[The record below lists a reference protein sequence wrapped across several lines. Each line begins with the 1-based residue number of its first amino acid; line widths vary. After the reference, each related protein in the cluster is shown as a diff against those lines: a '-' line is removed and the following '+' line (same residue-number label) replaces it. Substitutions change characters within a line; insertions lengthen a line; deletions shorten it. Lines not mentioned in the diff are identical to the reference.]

1 MQKLDRQTWERLSPL
16 LDHVLDLDDGAAR
29 QAFLDDLRRTAPE
42 AAAHLDGLLAAHERA
57 AASGFLASGP
67 PRPEGPVAGAL
78 AGMTVG
84 AYTLERPLGMGG
96 MGTVWLGRRSDGQ
109 FTGTVAVK
117 LVNLAMLD
125 ARTADRFAHEASV
138 LARLTHPNIARL
150 YDAGV
155 TPLGQPYLV
164 LEYVEGSRIDHY
176 ADQHRLDVRQRLGL
190 FLQVADAVAHAHA
203 NLVVHRDLKPSNILV
218 GADGRVKLL
227 DFGIAKLVDDG
238 DAGRDA
244 TATRGSALTPEYAAP
259 EQVAGGAITTATDVY
274 ALGVLLF
281 QLLSGRHPTAP
292 GARTAVEFL
301 RALDTPADRL
311 TVALGR
317 AAGRGEA
324 EAIARARGTT
334 AARLRRTC
342 GGDLE
347 TVTAMALRQDP
358 ATRYA
363 NVAALADD
371 VRHYLRRRPVSAQPD
386 SAWYRLRRLV
396 ARRRIESAAV
406 AVAALAVLTGGA
418 TAAWQA
424 REAGR
429 QRDEAV
435 RALARSEAVTEFYH
449 FLLGD
454 AGPPDQPLTIDGMIA
469 RSDTLLQAEFAG
481 NPDHQAA
488 ILLLQASYYL
498 ALDHVNEAEPR
509 LARASTLLAPSLDAD
524 LRASMQCL
532 QGFAASLGG
541 RYDEGVGAV
550 ERGLAEPGI
559 SAGTAADCHEY
570 GAHIAENMN
579 DGAAAERHATAAL
592 ERLRTSGRT
601 HPRREAV
608 ALGDLAYAQQLLGR
622 MADADRTFTASMAG
636 LTAIGLARTPVA
648 GTILNNWG
656 IAALYAGDVRKAL
669 DLWEQA
675 LAITLAS
682 GRTTPPSYL
691 LSNLGRAH
699 ELSGRFDS
707 ALDYYT
713 RTLESARANGR
724 RETISYGLNG
734 QASVYLQRGDVDR
747 AEALLR
753 ETWAVVRALPAGSP
767 AYSNAEILDARVA
780 LARGRTADALRLLEA
795 RRVAFDAQP
804 PNPGAAGVRV
814 LLAEVA
820 LAAGR
825 TSDAL
830 TLARDAAGRYAAL
843 QGGLP
848 HSRGQGAA
856 RLMLAR
862 ALAAT
867 GDGAGATAEA
877 GRAREHL
884 AATVDASHPLLVAAT
899 ALERSS
905 SR

>member
-1 MQKLDRQTWERLSPL
+1 MQKFDRHTWERLSPL
-16 LDHVLDLDDGAAR
+16 LDHLLDLDDAAAR
-29 QAFLDDLRRTAPE
+29 QAFLRDLGRTTPDV
-42 AAAHLDGLLAAHERA
+42 AAHLDALLVAHDRA
-57 AASGFLASGP
+57 AASGFLAGAP
-67 PRPEGPVAGAL
+67 ARPGAPAAGAL

-96 MGTVWLGRRSDGQ
+96 MGTVWLGRRNDGQ

-117 LVNLAMLD
+117 LVNLAMID

-155 TPLGQPYLV
+155 TALGQPYLV
-164 LEYVEGSRIDHY
+164 LEFVEGQRIDHH
-176 ADQHRLDVRQRLGL
+176 ADAHRLDVRQRLDL

-203 NLVVHRDLKPSNILV
+203 NLIVHRDLKPSNILV
-218 GADGRVKLL
+218 DASGRVKLL
-227 DFGIAKLVDDG
+227 DFGIARLVG
-238 DAGRDA
+238 DGRDA
-244 TATRGSALTPEYAAP
+244 TATRGGALTPEYAAP
-259 EQVAGGAITTATDVY
+259 EQVTGGAITTATDIY

-281 QLLSGRHPTAP
+281 QLLSGQHPTAQ
-292 GARTAVEFL
+292 GARSPVEYL
-301 RALDTPADRL
+301 RALDAPADRL

-317 AAGRGEA
+317 AETRGEA
-324 EAIARARGTT
+324 EAIAAARGTT
-334 AARLRRTC
+334 AARLRRMC

-347 TVTAMALRQDP
+347 TVVAMALRQDP
-358 ATRYA
+358 AARYA
-363 NVAALADD
+363 TVTALADD

-406 AVAALAVLTGGA
+406 AVATLAVLSGGA
-418 TAAWQA
+418 VAAWQG
-424 REAGR
+424 REAAR

-469 RSDTLLQAEFAG
+469 RSDTLLRAEFAG

-498 ALDHVNEAEPR
+498 ALDRVNEAEPR
-509 LARASTLLAPSLDAD
+509 LARAGTLLGPSLDSD

-541 RYDEGVGAV
+541 RYDEGVQSVA
-550 ERGLAEPGI
+550 RGLAEPGI
-559 SAGTAADCHEY
+559 AAGTAADCHEY

-579 DGAAAERHATAAL
+579 DGAAAERHASAAL
-592 ERLRTSGRT
+592 ARLRASGRA

-622 MADADRTFTASMAG
+622 MAEADRAFTASMAG
-636 LTAIGLARTPVA
+636 LTAIGLGRTPVA

-656 IAALYAGDVRKAL
+656 IAALNAGDVRKAL

-675 LAITLAS
+675 LAITLTG

-699 ELSGRFDS
+699 ELSGRFES

-713 RTLESARANGR
+713 RTVDSGRVNGR
-724 RETISYGLNG
+724 RETVAYGLNG
-734 QASVYLQRGDVDR
+734 LATVHLQRGDLDR
-747 AEALLR
+747 AEALLS
-753 ETWAVVRALPAGSP
+753 ETWTVVRTLPDGAP
-767 AYSNAEILDARVA
+767 AYANAEILEARIA
-780 LARGRTADALRLLEA
+780 LARGRTADARALFE
-795 RRVAFDAQP
+795 RRRAAFDRQP
-804 PNPGAAGVRV
+804 ANPGSAGVRV
-814 LLAEVA
+814 LLAEAA

-825 TSDAL
+825 ADEAAA
-830 TLARDAAGRYAAL
+830 LAREAADRYAAL

-856 RLMLAR
+856 RLVLAR
-862 ALAAT
+862 TLAAA
-867 GDGAGATAEA
+867 GDRAGAAAEA

-884 AATVDASHPLLVAAT
+884 AATVDPTHPLLVAAT
-899 ALERSS
+899 ELERSS
-905 SR
+905 LR